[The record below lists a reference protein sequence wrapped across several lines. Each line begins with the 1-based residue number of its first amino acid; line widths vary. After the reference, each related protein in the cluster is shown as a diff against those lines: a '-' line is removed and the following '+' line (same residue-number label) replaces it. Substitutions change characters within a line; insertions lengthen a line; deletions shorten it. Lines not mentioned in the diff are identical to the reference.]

1 MRALTEQVWT
11 RVAFF
16 SMGSARARQEKKQKK
31 AIVSPLLGDEICN
44 PATLGPG
51 GSPLAIYLPRQKT
64 KRKKATCVQ
73 ARSI

>member
-16 SMGSARARQEKKQKK
+16 SMGSARARQEKTKK
-31 AIVSPLLGDEICN
+31 GHSFPLLGDEICN